1 MKRTYLPILV
11 LFLVACFFASCIEDF
26 RLTKAD
32 ESDFI
37 PNMVIE
43 GHILSG
49 DQSVIHVS
57 KTVPTGTFEK
67 PEAVLNAIITIVGE
81 NGYES
86 EKAEFEI
93 EFDRYVIP
101 THNLPEN
108 TRYALR
114 VEADGEIYQSEFQSI
129 QSSNEIDELY
139 YEETENGVDIHISS
153 HGQQG
158 DTPYYMW
165 TYEEDWEIHP
175 EVNITNIKHGHMEYA
190 KSIYPELEEIRENG
204 GENPYYNCWGKNY
217 SDLIYIY
224 NTGNLSQNTV
234 KGHKLFTIPL
244 DDNRISFLYSVE
256 IKQIGLTESSYRY
269 YHTLRRYFEGS
280 SGLFTPMPTEVKG
293 NVKCITRPEA
303 KVIGLVIAS
312 QVTTRR
318 IFIDAN
324 DLTKNNPPSFCKI
337 EEGISP
343 FPDYAAYSKLCSR
356 WRNLTGEGYL
366 IWNIQ
371 YREIE
376 ESSLLYSRR
385 CFDCRAI
392 PYATKKRPDFWPDN
406 QKQESKSF

>member
-32 ESDFI
+32 DSDFI
-37 PNMVIE
+37 PNMIIE

-49 DQSVIHVS
+49 DQSVIYVTQ
-57 KTVPTGTFEK
+57 TVPTGTFEK
-67 PEAVLNAIITIVGE
+67 PEAVLNATVTIVGE

-101 THNLPEN
+101 TYDLPAN
-108 TRYALR
+108 TQYAIR
-114 VEADGEIYQSEFQSI
+114 VETDGEIYQSEFQTI
-129 QSSNEIDELY
+129 QSSNEIDEVY
-139 YEETENGVDIHISS
+139 YEETGNGVNIHISS
-153 HGQQG
+153 HGQQS

-175 EVNITNIKHGHMEYA
+175 EVDITNIKHGHWEYS
-190 KSIYPELEEIRENG
+190 KYVYPELEEIMEKG

-217 SDLIYIY
+217 SDLIHIY
-224 NTGNLSQNTV
+224 STGNLSQNSV
-234 KGHKLFTIPL
+234 KEHKLFTIPL
-244 DDNRISFLYSVE
+244 DDNRISFLYSVQ

-280 SGLFTPMPTEVKG
+280 GGLFTPMPTEVKG

-318 IFIDAN
+318 IFIDPE
-324 DLTKNNPPSFCKI
+324 DLVQKDTPSFCKI

-343 FPDYAAYSKLCSR
+343 SPDYAAYTKLCSR
-356 WRNLTGEGYL
+356 WRDKKGEGYL
-366 IWNIQ
+366 IWNTQ
-371 YREIE
+371 YLEIDE
-376 ESSLLYSRR
+376 HSLLYSRQ
-385 CFDCRAI
+385 CIDCRSI
-392 PYATKKRPDFWPDN
+392 PYATKKRPDFWPDK
-406 QKQESKSF
+406 QK